1 MLSVLSLSNQDVRF
15 MGEPCWRIDELA
27 QRAGLT
33 VDTIRYYSR
42 EGLLQ
47 APVKQGRNRLYSQ
60 EHYDRLERI
69 GELRSQR
76 FSLAAI
82 RAVVDAD
89 RPGLEGL
96 FATTGHEYTLDEL
109 TEKADLD
116 AELVERLRKVGIL
129 PDPSEFGG
137 DAYDDTDL
145 GLLRAVGELRAIG
158 MTPDIVVSLGRIYVE
173 HFTALQQEVL
183 AMLSGHDTD
192 WDREE
197 LVRVQQSLTAN
208 SQRMTPAVDQ
218 VLSYVHHRTLQRL
231 TLEAATHTPVRDA
244 DEPTDVTD
252 VVPPS

>member
-1 MLSVLSLSNQDVRF
+1 
-15 MGEPCWRIDELA
+15 MGEACWRIDELA

-47 APVKQGRNRLYSQ
+47 APVKQGRNRLYDQ
-60 EHYDRLERI
+60 AHLDRLERI

-96 FATTGHEYTLDEL
+96 FATTGHEYSLDEL

-116 AELVERLRKVGIL
+116 ADLVEQLRKAGVL

-145 GLLRAVGELRAIG
+145 GLLRAIGELRAIG
-158 MTPDIVVSLGRIYVE
+158 MTPEIVVSLGRIYVE
-173 HFTALQQEVL
+173 HFTALQHEVL
-183 AMLSGHDTD
+183 DMLSGRDNAD
-192 WDREE
+192 WDRDEI
-197 LVRVQQSLTAN
+197 VRIQQSLTAN
-208 SQRMTPAVDQ
+208 SQRLTPAVDQ

-231 TLEAATHTPVRDA
+231 TLEAASPALPA
-244 DEPTDVTD
+244 DTD
-252 VVPPS
+252 PER

>member
-1 MLSVLSLSNQDVRF
+1 
-15 MGEPCWRIDELA
+15 MGEACWRIDELA
-27 QRAGLT
+27 QRAGVT

-47 APVKQGRNRLYSQ
+47 PPVKQGRNRLYAQ
-60 EHYDRLERI
+60 EHFDRLARI

-116 AELVERLRKVGIL
+116 AELVERLRKVGVL

-192 WDREE
+192 WDRDE

-231 TLEAATHTPVRDA
+231 TLEAATHTPAPDA
-244 DEPTDVTD
+244 DEPTDTID

>member
-1 MLSVLSLSNQDVRF
+1 

-47 APVKQGRNRLYSQ
+47 APVKQGRNRLYG
-60 EHYDRLERI
+60 EAHLDRLERI
-69 GELRSQR
+69 GELRNQR

-109 TEKADLD
+109 IERADLEPD
-116 AELVERLRKVGIL
+116 LVEQLHKAGVL

-145 GLLRAVGELRAIG
+145 GLLRAVGELRSIG
-158 MTPDIVVSLGRIYVE
+158 MTPEIIVSLGRIYVE
-173 HFTALQQEVL
+173 HFTALQHEVL
-183 AMLSGHDTD
+183 AMLSGEHNAE
-192 WDREE
+192 WDRDDI
-197 LVRVQQSLTAN
+197 VRMQQSLTKN

-231 TLEAATHTPVRDA
+231 TLEAATHPPAPDA
-244 DEPTDVTD
+244 DEPTDAVD

>member
-1 MLSVLSLSNQDVRF
+1 
-15 MGEPCWRIDELA
+15 MGEACWRIDELA

-60 EHYDRLERI
+60 EHFERLERI

-109 TEKADLD
+109 IDRADID
-116 AELVERLRKVGIL
+116 VELVEQLRKAGVL

-137 DAYDDTDL
+137 DAYDDSDL

-158 MTPDIVVSLGRIYVE
+158 MTPEIVVALGRIYVE
-173 HFTALQQEVL
+173 HFNALQHEVL
-183 AMLSGHDTD
+183 AMLSGRDNAE
-192 WDREE
+192 WDRDEI
-197 LVRVQQSLTAN
+197 VRVQQSLTAN
-208 SQRMTPAVDQ
+208 SQRLTPAVDQ

-231 TLEAATHTPVRDA
+231 TLEAASAPLPED
-244 DEPTDVTD
+244 DEPERA
-252 VVPPS
+252 S